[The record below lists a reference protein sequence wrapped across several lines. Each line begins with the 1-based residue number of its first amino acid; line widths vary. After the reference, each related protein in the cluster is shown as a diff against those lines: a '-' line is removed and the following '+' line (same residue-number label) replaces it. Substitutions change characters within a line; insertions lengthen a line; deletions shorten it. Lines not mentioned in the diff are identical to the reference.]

1 MGEDRLGF
9 SVSQKQY
16 FSSNEAEFDI
26 QAEHDGVM
34 IVECVV
40 SNTFPSYGNPLEV
53 EIAIDGL
60 TPLASLHGRMSSSD
74 GVFRALTNK
83 AVLQGVVKD
92 QTYHIATRYV
102 QGAYGNAPSFD
113 WIGVI
118 QPN

>member
-1 MGEDRLGF
+1 
-9 SVSQKQY
+9 
-16 FSSNEAEFDI
+16 
-26 QAEHDGVM
+26 M

-40 SNTFPSYGNPLEV
+40 SNTFPAYGNPLEV

-60 TPLASLHGRMSSSD
+60 TPLASLHGRMTSGD
-74 GVFRALTNK
+74 GMFRALTTK
-83 AVLQGVVKD
+83 AVLKGVVKG

-102 QGAYGNAPSFD
+102 QGTYGNDPSFD

>member
-1 MGEDRLGF
+1 
-9 SVSQKQY
+9 
-16 FSSNEAEFDI
+16 
-26 QAEHDGVM
+26 M

-60 TPLASLHGRMSSSD
+60 TPLASLHGRMSSGD
-74 GVFRALTNK
+74 GVFRALTTK
-83 AVLQGVVKD
+83 AILQGVVKD

-102 QGAYGNAPSFD
+102 QGTYGNSPSFD